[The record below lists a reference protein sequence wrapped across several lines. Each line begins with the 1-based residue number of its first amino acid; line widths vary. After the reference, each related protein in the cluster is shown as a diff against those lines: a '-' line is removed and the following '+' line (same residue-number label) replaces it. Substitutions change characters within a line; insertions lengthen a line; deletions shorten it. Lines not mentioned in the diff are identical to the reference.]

1 MTTKTLFIGMDGSTF
16 TILDHL
22 TAGDNPVM
30 PRMAQLFRE
39 GSRAI
44 LRSVSNPLTPP
55 AWVSL
60 MTGRTPGNHG
70 LYDFLKA
77 TEAGG
82 ELCTELYN
90 ATDCRVETIWSIAS
104 RQGKKVAALNLPFT
118 APPPRDLN
126 GIILPG
132 FIPWKHLK
140 RNTQPQDFYKSLKE
154 NLPDFDPKVLAWDFE
169 KEQNAVEKLSD
180 EDKKNWVI
188 YHLPREKQWFNVAK
202 YVLTSEQPDL
212 MAVMFDGTD
221 KLQHQIWRY
230 IDPRLNEPDEDTAFF
245 QEMRKLSYSYFELLD
260 SFIADLIDAA
270 GPDVQVFLA
279 SDHGFTAQKEAV
291 RINAFLHEK
300 GWLKYKEAPS
310 AREAE
315 LDGKSSFFSVI
326 DLDRTTAYCRTPSSN
341 GINIR
346 VARNPGETGIE
357 PGLYDSVR
365 RKLIADLESLVDEE
379 TGERIITQV
388 RTREEAFPG
397 AMMDEA
403 PDLLLTLRDHGFVS
417 IKNETPPVQKLDE
430 IIGTHHPDG
439 VFIAAGPGI
448 RAGGMLE
455 PRDIVDVAA
464 TLLYSLGLDVP
475 EDFEG
480 RVPESAFTADHL
492 KANPVRKG
500 EWTKA
505 PSHLQ
510 TAAMSSDE
518 KESLMRQL
526 AALGYAE
533 G

>member
-1 MTTKTLFIGMDGSTF
+1 MSVRTLFIGMDGSTF

-22 TAGDNPVM
+22 TQGDQPVM
-30 PRMAQLFRE
+30 PFMAKLFRE
-39 GSRAI
+39 GTRAV

-77 TEAGG
+77 SEVNG
-82 ELCTELYN
+82 ELYTELYT

-104 RQGKKVAALNLPFT
+104 RQGRKVAALNLPFT

-140 RNTQPQDFYKSLKE
+140 RNTQPQDFYSKLKE
-154 NLPDFDPKVLAWDFE
+154 NLPDFDPKVLAWDFD
-169 KEQNAVEKLSD
+169 KEQSAVEKLTD
-180 EDKKNWVI
+180 EERKNWVI
-188 YHLPREKQWFNVAK
+188 YHLPREKQWFNAAM
-202 YVLTSEQPDL
+202 YVLTQEQPDL

-221 KLQHQIWRY
+221 KLQHQIWRF
-230 IDPRLNEPDEDTAFF
+230 IDPTLDEPDRDSAHFK
-245 QEMRKLSYSYFELLD
+245 EMRELSLSYFVLLD
-260 SFIADLIDAA
+260 GFIRDLVVAA
-270 GPDVQVFLA
+270 GPEVQVFLA
-279 SDHGFTAQKEAV
+279 SDHGFTAQYEVV
-291 RINAFLHEK
+291 RINKFLEEK
-300 GWLKYKEAPS
+300 GYLQYKKAPS

-315 LDGKSSFFSVI
+315 LNEKSSFFSVI
-326 DLDRTTAYCRTPSSN
+326 DLDNTTAYCRTPSSN

-346 VARNPGETGIE
+346 VARRPGESGID
-357 PGLYDSVR
+357 PALYETVR
-365 RKLIADLESLVDEE
+365 NKLIADLKTLVDEE
-379 TGERIITQV
+379 TGERVIAGI

-397 AMMDEA
+397 AMIENA

-417 IKNETPPVQKLDE
+417 IKNESPAVKKLDE
-430 IIGTHHPDG
+430 KIGTHHPDG
-439 VFIAAGPGI
+439 VFIAYGPGI
-448 RAGGMLE
+448 NKGQKIE
-455 PRDIVDVAA
+455 PRSIVDVAA
-464 TLLYSLGLDVP
+464 TLLYSLSLPVP
-475 EDFEG
+475 EDLEG
-480 RVPESAFTADHL
+480 KVPKSVFTEDHL
-492 KANPVRKG
+492 ASNPVMAG
-500 EWTKA
+500 EWTKP

-510 TAAMSSDE
+510 TADMSAEE